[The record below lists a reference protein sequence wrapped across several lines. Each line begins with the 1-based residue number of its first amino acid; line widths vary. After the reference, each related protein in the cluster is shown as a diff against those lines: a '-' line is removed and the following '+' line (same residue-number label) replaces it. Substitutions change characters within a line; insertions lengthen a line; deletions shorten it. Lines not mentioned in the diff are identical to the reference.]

1 MSHKNDINILKWI
14 VRIIPVSAL
23 SSAHLRSLEWQ
34 RADLILASS
43 IPLISVSFLIDLRIE
58 TGVSVM
64 ISLSAHADTIADG
77 EFDEHNVLVVRLNI
91 EIW

>member
-1 MSHKNDINILKWI
+1 M
-14 VRIIPVSAL
+14 
-23 SSAHLRSLEWQ
+23 
-34 RADLILASS
+34 LASS

-91 EIW
+91 EI